1 MRILLFLLLFVG
13 CAVNNVK
20 YRMPA
25 NRFNTPEVTGGSLF
39 TLDVKGRANVN
50 YGASNKVSTSDVIAN
65 AIGAESADTIIEDSS
80 QLGARLDL
88 SILDRLDFY
97 WNYTLFSPTTLGFKW
112 QFLGKTEEAFS
123 AGWKSSLTAGFGS
136 STTGQRLM
144 PIEDTGT
151 TTLTAG
157 KNDTDVYDTYWMIG
171 YRFPERILVYLNIN
185 YTLYKNELTY
195 KEQSSTQQVKTFDSD
210 NWGAILGLEYYFKS
224 KSSFLLLELGYSE
237 GQVENVSSNNM
248 LSAGINFGWRF
259 D

>member
-1 MRILLFLLLFVG
+1 MRILFLLLLVG

-25 NRFNTPEVTGGSLF
+25 ARFNTPEVTGGSLF
-39 TLDVKGRANVN
+39 TLDLKGRANVN
-50 YGASNKVSTSDVIAN
+50 YGASNKVSTSDVIAD
-65 AIGAESADTIIEDSS
+65 AIGAESADTVIEESS

-97 WNYTLFSPTTLGFKW
+97 WNYTLHSPTTLGFKW

-123 AGWKSSLTAGFGS
+123 SGWKSSLTAGFGS

-144 PIEDTGT
+144 PIEDAGT
-151 TTLTAG
+151 ITYTAG
-157 KNDTDVYDTYWMIG
+157 ENDTDVLDSYWMIG
-171 YRFPERILVYLNIN
+171 YRFPERLLVYLNLN
-185 YTLYKNELTY
+185 YTLYDNELTY
-195 KEQSSTQQVKTFDSD
+195 KQESSEKEIKTFNSD
-210 NWGAILGLEYYFKS
+210 NWGAILGLQYYFKA
-224 KSSFLLLELGYSE
+224 KTSFLLVELGFTE
-237 GQVENVSSNNM
+237 GEVENISKNEI